1 MLSLSPWKIIAVT
14 LSVVFGLLFT
24 LPNVLPAST
33 VAAMPGWLPHQRLNL
48 GLDLQ
53 GGSYL
58 LMEVDTD
65 ALNKERLGVLLDD
78 MRSKLREAQ
87 IETTAPVAAASFVSL
102 RVTDPAKVDAAYD
115 LLNKQLGGKLSN
127 GQRDTVVTR
136 QPNQVL
142 QAAFAPGAAD
152 QAARDAVTQSIEKI
166 RRRIDLLGTKEPAI
180 TQQGTSRIVIEA
192 PGEGDPEKLKAVIGK
207 TAKLTFQMVDVD
219 PAAAE
224 DLAAGQ
230 IPPDDEYLPSDDG
243 YRPGYLVKKR
253 ALVTGEMLTNAA
265 FVTDSQS
272 GRPAVSFA
280 FNSDGAKRFGKA
292 TSENVGKPFAIVL
305 DKRIISAPNIQT
317 PILAGNGQITGNF
330 TPETATTLAIQLKAG
345 ALPAPLKV
353 EEQRTV
359 GAELGA
365 DAVKAGEVSLAIGAA
380 AIFAF
385 IIVAYGMFGVYA
397 AIALVVNVMM
407 MIGALSMTQ
416 ATLTLPGI
424 AGLILTM
431 AVAVDANVLIYERM
445 RDEANAGRAPMAAAD
460 TGYRRAMVSILD
472 ANVTTMIS
480 ALIMFQFGAGPVK
493 GFAWTLSIGVVTSVF
508 TAIVVTQLLIGLWFR
523 LARPKALPIA

>member
-1 MLSLSPWKIIAVT
+1 MLALSPWKIIAVT
-14 LSVVFGLLFT
+14 LSVIFGVLFT

-33 VAAMPGWLPHQRLNL
+33 VAAMPGWLPHQKLNL

-65 ALNKERLGVLLDD
+65 ALNKERLGILLDD
-78 MRSKLREAQ
+78 MRTKLREAQ
-87 IETTAPVAAASFVSL
+87 IQTSDPVTAADRVSL
-102 RVTDPAKVDAAYD
+102 RITDPTKVDAAYD
-115 LLNKQLGGKLSN
+115 LLNKDLGGHLAN
-127 GQRDTVVTR
+127 GARDTVITR

-142 QAAFAPGAAD
+142 QAAFAQGAAD

-192 PGEGDPEKLKAVIGK
+192 PGEGHPERLQALIGK
-207 TAKLTFQMVDVD
+207 TAKLTFQMVDTD
-219 PAAAE
+219 PSSAE
-224 DLAAGQ
+224 DFAAGQ
-230 IPPDDEYLPSDDG
+230 IPPDDEYLPSDDKAA
-243 YRPGYLVKKR
+243 PGYLVKKR
-253 ALVTGEMLTNAA
+253 ALVTGEMLTDARYERDQQTGHAA
-265 FVTDSQS
+265 I
-272 GRPAVSFA
+272 AFA
-280 FNSDGAKRFGKA
+280 FNGEGAKKFAKA
-292 TSENVGKPFAIVL
+292 TTENVGKPFAIVL
-305 DKRIISAPNIQT
+305 DKRVLSAPVIQT
-317 PILAGNGQITGNF
+317 PILAGNGQITGNY
-330 TPETATTLAIQLKAG
+330 TPDSANLLAVQLKAG

-353 EEQRTV
+353 EETRTV

-365 DAVKAGEVSLAIGAA
+365 DAVRAGEVSLAIGAA

-397 AIALVVNVMM
+397 AIALVVNVLMM
-407 MIGALSMTQ
+407 VGALSMTQ

-445 RDEANAGRAPMAAAD
+445 RDEANAGRAPLAAAD

-493 GFAWTLSIGVVTSVF
+493 GFAWTLSIGVLTSVF